1 MSVRVGEG
9 GRFAATNMPLRQ
21 LVRYAYELQDSE
33 LVGGSREQLAERFD
47 VLATPPRASST
58 RQVRVMLQSLL
69 AARFNLQLRTDVRE
83 LPVYFLEAADA
94 RRRLGAQLRLSTAKC
109 DVSAA
114 GDFGAAKADSSRTCG
129 YLGPAPGASLASGRS
144 MMALRGVTMD
154 EFARLLE
161 GPVRRRIVNRTALEG
176 MFDGEFDFSA
186 ELGPPPPPP
195 GNPDPIDRQ
204 TLPSLFT
211 VLPEQLGLKLQAAT
225 APVPVLV
232 IERLEAPTPD

>member
-1 MSVRVGEG
+1 MNE
-9 GRFAATNMPLRQ
+9 
-21 LVRYAYELQDSE
+21 
-33 LVGGSREQLAERFD
+33 
-47 VLATPPRASST
+47 
-58 RQVRVMLQSLL
+58 
-69 AARFNLQLRTDVRE
+69 
-83 LPVYFLEAADA
+83 
-94 RRRLGAQLRLSTAKC
+94 
-109 DVSAA
+109 
-114 GDFGAAKADSSRTCG
+114 FG
-129 YLGPAPGASLASGRS
+129 
-144 MMALRGVTMD
+144 
-154 EFARLLE
+154 RLLE

-211 VLPEQLGLKLQAAT
+211 VLPEQLGLKLRAAT